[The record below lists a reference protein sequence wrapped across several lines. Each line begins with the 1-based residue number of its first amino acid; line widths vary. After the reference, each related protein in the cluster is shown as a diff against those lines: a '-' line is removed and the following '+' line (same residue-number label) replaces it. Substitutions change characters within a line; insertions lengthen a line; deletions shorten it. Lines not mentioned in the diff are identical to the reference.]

1 MYFIKMSNG
10 VRTQCE
16 LASHA
21 KEKFKKIQKAVT
33 RKKNRKLTVVNECLP
48 LKGVERVLNQFN
60 PNQ

>member
-21 KEKFKKIQKAVT
+21 KEKFKKNPKSSNTKKKPKA
-33 RKKNRKLTVVNECLP
+33 NRCK
-48 LKGVERVLNQFN
+48 
-60 PNQ
+60 

>member
-21 KEKFKKIQKAVT
+21 KEKFKKKIQKAVT
-33 RKKNRKLTVVNECLP
+33 RKKKPKANRCK
-48 LKGVERVLNQFN
+48 
-60 PNQ
+60 

>member
-16 LASHA
+16 SASHA

-33 RKKNRKLTVVNECLP
+33 RKKNGKLTIVNECLP
-48 LKGVERVLNQFN
+48 LKGVERVLNPSQ
-60 PNQ
+60 

>member
-16 LASHA
+16 LASNA

-33 RKKNRKLTVVNECLP
+33 RKKKPKANRCK
-48 LKGVERVLNQFN
+48 
-60 PNQ
+60 